1 MNKIKL
7 LLLATAASALLA
19 GCINTDNKGETHSTP
34 ITYKTDTP
42 QPSDPFGIDEEI
54 RQVILKKA
62 RSYSPADSTL
72 IKTFDDNETIA
83 LFNQVLQSAVP
94 MPGILDPVQPDYQ
107 FELTSENSRHS
118 FFLWLDEST
127 EQAML
132 MDTEESH
139 TGYTI
144 SKKATAELKKLL
156 LEELVHEISIKPLS
170 FQAVRQDDG
179 SLAAKPA
186 DFEEGGY
193 YMSDGPALEL
203 DGTIYHTVHLFYGDH
218 KAINA
223 LVAHKRGTD
232 EVQVKWSNRLNNSQN
247 RWNNAF
253 MSSYNLL
260 LPLEDNRL
268 LFLESELTE
277 DAGAYHLSAYNPA
290 TGAVE
295 RLRENFWPISGDY
308 DHIYQYK
315 WNAEKQT
322 LLMQSF
328 LGNVWIF
335 DLKTGQDI
343 AHLNKF
349 PVIPHSTSG
358 LPSLFIS
365 PTLERFVFDDE
376 SGELTFYNYDG
387 NALGKIKLT
396 EGLQVPSDKIKW
408 NPAGTAAWLEQAP
421 QNGDRILGIDIDYL
435 RIAPTQVQFFNPDG
449 KPIGSLT
456 SGDESNA
463 SLEVSGWINADV
475 AVIKVYTA
483 APALEEGIEAGIKDA
498 SYFLYDVW
506 KKNKGP
512 ILASM
517 PPETIPVMDSR
528 GTYDANKESLVKV
541 TSDEVFYMK

>member
-1 MNKIKL
+1 
-7 LLLATAASALLA
+7 
-19 GCINTDNKGETHSTP
+19 
-34 ITYKTDTP
+34 
-42 QPSDPFGIDEEI
+42 
-54 RQVILKKA
+54 
-62 RSYSPADSTL
+62 
-72 IKTFDDNETIA
+72 
-83 LFNQVLQSAVP
+83 
-94 MPGILDPVQPDYQ
+94 
-107 FELTSENSRHS
+107 
-118 FFLWLDEST
+118 
-127 EQAML
+127 
-132 MDTEESH
+132 MDTQETH
-139 TGYTI
+139 TGYRL
-144 SKKATAELKKLL
+144 SKGATDELKKLL
-156 LEELVHEISIKPLS
+156 LEELVYEITIKALS

-186 DFEEGGY
+186 GFEEGGY

-223 LVAHKRGTD
+223 LVSHKRGTD
-232 EVQVKWSNRLNNSQN
+232 EVQVKWSNFLNNSQN

-277 DAGAYHLSAYNPA
+277 NAGVYHLSAYNPA

-295 RLRENFWPISGDY
+295 RLRENFWPISGEY

-322 LLMQSF
+322 LLLQSF

-335 DLKTGQDI
+335 DLKTGQDFI
-343 AHLNKF
+343 HLNKF

-358 LPSLFIS
+358 LPSLFVS

-376 SGELTFYNYDG
+376 SGDLTFYSYDG
-387 NALGKIKLT
+387 NALGKVKLT
-396 EGLQVPSDKIKW
+396 EGQQVPSEKIKW

-421 QNGDRILGIDIDYL
+421 QNEERILGIDIDYL

-449 KPIGSLT
+449 KLIGGLT
-456 SGDESNA
+456 ADDESNA
-463 SLEVSGWINADV
+463 SLEVAGWINSDV

-483 APALEEGIEAGIKDA
+483 APAPEKGIDAGIKDA
-498 SYFLYDVW
+498 SYFLYDIL

-517 PPETIPVMDSR
+517 PPETIRVTDSR
-528 GTYDANKESLVKV
+528 ETAEPKKELTV
-541 TSDEVFYMK
+541 TVNSGEVIYIN

>member
-7 LLLATAASALLA
+7 LLIATAASALLA
-19 GCINTDNKGETHSTP
+19 GCAIADNKTETMSTL

-42 QPSDPFGIDEEI
+42 HPSDPFGIDEEI
-54 RQVILKKA
+54 KQVTLKKA
-62 RSYSPADSTL
+62 GSHNPADSTL

-83 LFNQVLQSAVP
+83 LFNRALKSAVP
-94 MPGILDPVQPDYQ
+94 MMGILNTAEPDYLFQ
-107 FELTSENSRHS
+107 LTSENSKHS
-118 FFLWLDEST
+118 FFLWLDESV

-132 MDTEESH
+132 VDTEDSH

-156 LEELVHEISIKPLS
+156 LEELAYEISIKPLS
-170 FQAVRQDDG
+170 FQAVRLDDG

-193 YMSDGPALEL
+193 YMSGGPALEL
-203 DGTIYHTVHLFYGDH
+203 DGTLYHNVHLFYGDH

-232 EVQVKWSNRLNNSQN
+232 EVQVKWSNLLNNSQN

-260 LPLEDNRL
+260 LPLEDNRI

-277 DAGAYHLSAYNPA
+277 NAGVYHMSAYNPA
-290 TGAVE
+290 TGAIE
-295 RLRENFWPISGDY
+295 RLRENFWPISGEY

-315 WNAEKQT
+315 WNEEEQK
-322 LLMQSF
+322 LLLQSF

-343 AHLNKF
+343 THLNKF

-376 SGELTFYNYDG
+376 SGDLTFYSYDG
-387 NALGKIKLT
+387 NALGKAKLT
-396 EGLQVPSDKIKW
+396 EGQQAPTDKIKW

-421 QNGDRILGIDIDYL
+421 QNEDRILGIDIDYL
-435 RIAPTQVQFFNPDG
+435 RIAPKQVQFFNPDG
-449 KPIGSLT
+449 RPIGSLT
-456 SGDESNA
+456 AGDENNA
-463 SLEVSGWINADV
+463 SLEVAGWINADV
-475 AVIKVYTA
+475 AVIKAYTA
-483 APALEEGIEAGIKDA
+483 APAPEKSIEAGIKDA

-517 PPETIPVMDSR
+517 PPKTIPVMDSR
-528 GTYDANKESLVKV
+528 GTYDANRESLVKV